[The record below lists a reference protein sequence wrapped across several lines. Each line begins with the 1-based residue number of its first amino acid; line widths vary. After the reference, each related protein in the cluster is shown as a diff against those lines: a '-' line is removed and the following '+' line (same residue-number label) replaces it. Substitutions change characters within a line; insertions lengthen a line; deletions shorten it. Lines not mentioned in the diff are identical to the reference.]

1 MRFVLNTNRDD
12 AGTRVCIFDLH
23 KQLCSLGLDATLNDW
38 TGYKQYDVAVFM
50 GYDHNI
56 ERARSENPNIKI
68 VLADPKLSSRVCIW
82 AARQADLLLVSSI
95 EQRDAFLRLNPNIL
109 IHYMFPDMA
118 ARLRQHQ
125 NHTGM
130 VVAYH
135 GNRVHLE
142 AMRDSVI
149 PALAALAKEHPVELL
164 CIYNLTHLGRA
175 DLPGLEEAGVKVSH
189 VQWRSD
195 TLLDDLAR
203 ADIGIMPNELPIRDR
218 QAALWNTALPTGNF
232 AYEPFDHLVRYKVS
246 ANPGRLF
253 PFACA
258 GLPVIADFCPSA
270 SQFIRDGESGFIAS
284 SPHGWHF
291 ALLSLTKSVQLRQ
304 SCADRLRD
312 TVFAQQQRQAKAF
325 VHACSNLECRAPFDI
340 SEAATAEDD
349 QRRFNDFPRP
359 QETPLRWLRRQ
370 LRRILRH

>member
-1 MRFVLNTNRDD
+1 MRYLFNTHSDD

-23 KQLCSLGLDATLNDW
+23 AKLCALGIHATLNDW
-38 TGYKQYDVAVFM
+38 SAYKDHDVVIFM
-50 GYDHNI
+50 GYDHDI
-56 ERARSENPNIKI
+56 ERARRDNPRISI
-68 VLADPKLSSRVCIW
+68 VLADPKLSSRECIL

-109 IHYMFPDMA
+109 IHYMFPDMGM
-118 ARLRQHQ
+118 RHRQHY
-125 NHTGM
+125 NHEGV

-142 AMRDSVI
+142 AMRDSVF
-149 PALAALAKEHPVELL
+149 PALAALAELCPVELL
-164 CIYNLTHLGRA
+164 CIYNLAHLGRA
-175 DLPGLEEAGVKVSH
+175 NLPGLEEAGVKVSH
-189 VQWRSD
+189 IQWHND
-195 TLLDDLAR
+195 TLLDNLAR
-203 ADIGIMPNELPIRDR
+203 ADVGIMPNELPIQDR
-218 QAALWNTALPTGNF
+218 QAALWNTALPIGNY

-246 ANPGRLF
+246 ANPGRLL
-253 PFACA
+253 PYACA

-291 ALLSLTKSVQLRQ
+291 ALLSLTESVQLRQ

-312 TVFAQQQRQAKAF
+312 IVFAQQQGQAQAF
-325 VHACSNLECRAPFDI
+325 VNACNNHVRRVPCGIPTAV
-340 SEAATAEDD
+340 TAEDQ
-349 QRRFNDFPRP
+349 QRLFNDFPRP

-370 LRRILRH
+370 LRRLLRR